1 MGEKA
6 WIAMS
11 GGVDSSVA
19 AWLMQQEGYDC
30 TGVSMRLYRSTDL
43 GQACHKSCCAQED
56 LDDAADAAFTLGIDF
71 EVVDCQSLFRER
83 VMLPF
88 CRGYR
93 RGETPNPCID
103 CNRYLKFDYL
113 LSEALRQGCAC
124 LATGHYARI
133 VKGENGRWLLQ
144 KALDESK
151 DQSYVLS
158 MLGQEQLAH
167 LRFPLGEMKKTRVRQ
182 LAGELGLGNA
192 KKRDSQDI
200 CFVPDG
206 DYGAFLER
214 QSGTALHPGPFL
226 DRDGRVLGEH
236 RGAERYTLGQR
247 RGLGVAAGERL
258 YVIGKD
264 MARNTVTLGP
274 ETALY
279 YKSLIAGSV
288 NCISVERI
296 TEPLRVTARTRY
308 HQAEQLATALPLANG
323 KLRLDFDAPQRAMTP
338 GQTVVL
344 YEGDTVVA
352 GGIIREVL
360 EGE

>member
-1 MGEKA
+1 MREKA

-19 AWLMQQEGYDC
+19 AWQMLQEGFDC
-30 TGVSMRLYRSTDL
+30 TGVSMLLYRSTDL
-43 GQACHKSCCAQED
+43 GQACHRSCCAQED
-56 LDDAADAAFTLGIDF
+56 LDDAADAAFTLGIGF
-71 EVVDCQSLFRER
+71 EVLDCRSLFRER

-113 LSEALRQGCAC
+113 LSEAMRQGCRY

-133 VKGENGRWLLQ
+133 IRGENGRWLLQ

-151 DQSYVLS
+151 DQSYVLA
-158 MLGQEQLAH
+158 MLRQEQLAH
-167 LRFPLGEMKKTRVRQ
+167 LRFPLGELKKTRVRQ
-182 LAGELGLGNA
+182 IAGELGLGNA
-192 KKRDSQDI
+192 GKRDSQDI
-200 CFVPDG
+200 CFVPEG

-214 QSGTALHPGPFL
+214 QSGSALRPGLFL
-226 DRDGRVLGEH
+226 DREGRVLGEH

-264 MARNTVTLGP
+264 MAANTVTLGP
-274 ETALY
+274 EDALY
-279 YKSLIAGSV
+279 HRSLIAGSV
-288 NCISVERI
+288 NCIALERL
-296 TEPLRVTARTRY
+296 EGPARVTARTRY
-308 HQAEQLATALPLANG
+308 HQAEQPATALPLPDG
-323 KLRLDFDAPQRAMTP
+323 RLRLAFDAPLRAMTP

-344 YEGDTVVA
+344 YDGDTVVA
-352 GGIIREVL
+352 GGTIREV
-360 EGE
+360 ED